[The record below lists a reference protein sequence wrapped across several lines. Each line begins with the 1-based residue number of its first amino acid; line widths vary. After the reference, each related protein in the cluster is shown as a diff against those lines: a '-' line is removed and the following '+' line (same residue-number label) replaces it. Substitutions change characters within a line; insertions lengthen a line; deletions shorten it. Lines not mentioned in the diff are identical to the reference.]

1 MFHFRHYQRSGGR
14 GGTWVA
20 LVLVRTAA
28 KNGIKGMAPGSA
40 PLSPPQITDRIT
52 WLAEIFS
59 PFSPQCEVWA
69 TEAIHYFHQTIMHLV
84 NPPPAPTTN
93 YFCIPIE
100 YLSVTS

>member
-14 GGTWVA
+14 GGAWVA
-20 LVLVRTAA
+20 LELVRTAA
-28 KNGIKGMAPGSA
+28 KNGIKGMASGSA